1 MSMTLLPP
9 AGFQRLPI
17 NHIGYT
23 VANLEQAIEG
33 WTRTYG
39 AGPFYVL
46 SEMPFD
52 ELEFMGEPFEWNHVA
67 AYGNCGPI
75 GVELQT
81 FEFPTPIPELE
92 KRLGGP
98 HHLNHICYLSDDTT
112 AESARLEA
120 LGYPMFLY
128 GRMGDDRFY
137 WHDVPHLGHSIELH
151 ATVPAITG
159 FIQCADRMARS
170 WDGSD
175 PIRHELPPGFADAMG
190 TLVRGSS

>member
-1 MSMTLLPP
+1 MGMSLLSPP
-9 AGFQRLPI
+9 GFQRVPI
-17 NHIGYT
+17 NHIGYR

-33 WTRTYG
+33 WARTYG

-52 ELEFMGEPFEWNHVA
+52 ELEFMGEPFEWSHVA
-67 AYGNCGPI
+67 AYGICGPI

-81 FEFPTPIPELE
+81 FEFPVPMAELD
-92 KRLGGP
+92 KRLGDP
-98 HHLNHICYLSDDTT
+98 DRLNHICYLTDDTT

-128 GRMGDDRFY
+128 GKMGDDRFY
-137 WHDVPHLGHSIELH
+137 WHDAPHLGHSIELH
-151 ATVPAITG
+151 STVPAVTG
-159 FIQCADRMARS
+159 FIACVEQVARG

-175 PIRHELPPGFADAMG
+175 PVRHELPQGFNDATG